1 MTYKTLHRNLKIEQ
15 HEPHSKPRVNSGV
28 PLVAHVV
35 LLLILTQWQV
45 MNDEG
50 TEL

>member
-28 PLVAHVV
+28 QLVAHVV
-35 LLLILTQWQV
+35 LLLLQMWLERKR
-45 MNDEG
+45 DSS
-50 TEL
+50 